1 MFFKIFTVF
10 LFICVNTVVS
20 EKTIYV
26 EPGSL
31 DFSTYLVAP
40 HEICNEISCIT
51 VQKLF
56 FVQDDS
62 IVCPHGYLE
71 IAYTDQA
78 GKFRVASAKT
88 DRARRSIK
96 AKRLFENCD
105 RLGTTPHYMSPTFSS
120 LQKVTLRNQRQHQQQ
135 HQQKHTTTQATTT
148 TTTTIANFPLD
159 LSSILTDDDT
169 FHTVNEQDFRTSISY
184 EDIDYLKNKFPRNLF
199 DDTGDAV
206 YGSSLVAVLISLI
219 IALVQLNAKSNT
231 AQIKAKSPKP
241 NDYSSPIHS
250 NATQFA
256 NAPQSTVN
264 SLRQDQ
270 IIQPFQERQAST
282 PVFYSVSAQQ
292 TTTTSL
298 PAAQIHPT
306 NFSQASLGQ
315 ANVSQVNEVEDYR
328 SLAWCGCPVGKCIS
342 GNCRCYRARRACGP
356 LCHGGKNK
364 FSNTV
369 STALHI

>member
-62 IVCPHGYLE
+62 IVCPHGYLK

-120 LQKVTLRNQRQHQQQ
+120 LQKVT
-135 HQQKHTTTQATTT
+135 QKLAPTPTATPTKT
-148 TTTTIANFPLD
+148 HN
-159 LSSILTDDDT
+159 
-169 FHTVNEQDFRTSISY
+169 NTSNNHNNY
-184 EDIDYLKNKFPRNLF
+184 HDR
-199 DDTGDAV
+199 
-206 YGSSLVAVLISLI
+206 
-219 IALVQLNAKSNT
+219 
-231 AQIKAKSPKP
+231 
-241 NDYSSPIHS
+241 
-250 NATQFA
+250 
-256 NAPQSTVN
+256 
-264 SLRQDQ
+264 
-270 IIQPFQERQAST
+270 
-282 PVFYSVSAQQ
+282 
-292 TTTTSL
+292 
-298 PAAQIHPT
+298 
-306 NFSQASLGQ
+306 
-315 ANVSQVNEVEDYR
+315 
-328 SLAWCGCPVGKCIS
+328 
-342 GNCRCYRARRACGP
+342 
-356 LCHGGKNK
+356 
-364 FSNTV
+364 
-369 STALHI
+369 